1 MTYPKKLSNLRK
13 EHIDKKFELRNEP
26 KTGFEILI
34 EFDYLL
40 NVDLKWIIKEIR
52 KAIIE
57 EVELSDVQKKRVILT
72 FDIEEIRSEHS
83 IEMFLTPGIVE
94 GVADFTKGVAIVVV
108 GGLILRVINNLRQ
121 KRLSKG
127 TRENIRRIRI
137 RKKTV
142 YPDGRI
148 EYSESEEDSFEVED

>member
-26 KTGFEILI
+26 KTGLEVLI

-40 NVDLKWIIKEIR
+40 NVDFDWIIKEIR
-52 KAIIE
+52 NSIIE
-57 EVELSDVQKKRVILT
+57 EHKLTHEERKRVILT
-72 FDIEEIRSEHS
+72 FDIEEISSEHS
-83 IEMFLTPGIVE
+83 LELFLTPGVVDGIVE
-94 GVADFTKGVAIVVV
+94 FAKGVSIVVV
-108 GGLILRVINNLRQ
+108 GGLILRAMENLRQ
-121 KRLSKG
+121 KNLSKG

-142 YPDGRI
+142 YPDGRE
-148 EYSESEEDSFEVED
+148 EYSDEEYTIE